1 MQNSLFDLEN
11 RYTSLSQ
18 TGDPLERLN
27 ALIDWEIFRPLLARI
42 DAKARKS
49 AAGRKPTCRL
59 LLFKMLL
66 LQRLHG
72 LSDERLQYQVT
83 DRLSFMR
90 FLGIELAGNI
100 PDARTVW
107 AFRESLRHHQLVE
120 ALFERLNQAL
130 RDQGITLKSGQIIDA
145 TFVPVPSQRNSRDDN
160 ALIKAGAVP
169 LAWVQ
174 SQANTDTDSKT
185 NANTNIPP
193 QFHKLA
199 HKDLDARW
207 TKKGGQRHYGYKNHL
222 NIDKDTKLITA
233 CACTPAHVHDSQVLE
248 TVLRAPDVGGPT
260 VWADSAYRSEAQEQ
274 DLKRSGHDSQ
284 IHERAY
290 RNQVLTPTQKLS
302 NTEKSRVR
310 ARVEHVFGAMEND
323 MGGIFVRSIGLARA
337 QVNVGLMNLT
347 YNLKRIET
355 LIRLKV
361 FAFDRIGAPT
371 RATAA

>member
-18 TGDPLERLN
+18 TGDPLERLG

-42 DAKARKS
+42 DDKARKS

-90 FLGIELAGNI
+90 FLGVELTGNI

-107 AFRESLRHHQLVE
+107 ACRESLRHHQLVE

-145 TFVPVPSQRNSRDDN
+145 TFVPVPIQRNSREDN

-169 LAWVQ
+169 LAWGQ
-174 SQANTDTDSKT
+174 RQADTDTKT
-185 NANTNIPP
+185 NITPK
-193 QFHKLA
+193 FHKLA

-207 TKKGGQRHYGYKNHL
+207 TQKGGQRHYGYKNHL
-222 NIDKDTKLITA
+222 NIDQDTKLITA
-233 CACTPAHVHDSQVLE
+233 CACTPAHVHDSQMLE
-248 TVLRAPDVGGPT
+248 AVLRAPEVGGPT
-260 VWADSAYRSEAQEQ
+260 VWADSAYRSQAQEQ
-274 DLKRSGHDSQ
+274 ALQRSGHHSQ

-290 RNQVLTPTQKLS
+290 RNQALTETQKLS

-361 FAFDRIGAPT
+361 FAFDRLGAPA
-371 RATAA
+371 RAIAA